1 MRRLQVVLGSSGV
14 GYRLPVT
21 GTVTGR
27 TMTLELEVSFFSRAR
42 FFFGWVGKFR
52 GYVTNG
58 RAKITQKSLN
68 RIMNRP
74 KVDPLELF
82 TAFSPKK

>member
-27 TMTLELEVSFFSRAR
+27 TMTLELEVSFFFSRAV
-42 FFFGWVGKFR
+42 FFWLGWKISGICHKR
-52 GYVTNG
+52 TRKNHS
-58 RAKITQKSLN
+58 KITQSNNESSKS
-68 RIMNRP
+68 
-74 KVDPLELF
+74 
-82 TAFSPKK
+82 